1 VIVDAPSQFVGIST
15 GSYAFEG
22 RGFSPDVSGCFCLRL
37 QPLKL
42 QGLKAHFKTP
52 SVFDLKVETPNPPKK
67 AVAVSFF
74 ASEE

>member
-1 VIVDAPSQFVGIST
+1 
-15 GSYAFEG
+15 
-22 RGFSPDVSGCFCLRL
+22 LRL